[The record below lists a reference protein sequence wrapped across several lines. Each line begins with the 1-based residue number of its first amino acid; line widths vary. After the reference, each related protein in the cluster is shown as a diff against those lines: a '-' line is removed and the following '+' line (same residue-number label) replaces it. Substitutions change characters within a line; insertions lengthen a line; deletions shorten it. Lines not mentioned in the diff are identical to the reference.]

1 MYGLIGSMMTLP
13 ENRATL
19 VAALLE
25 GCTDLPGCV
34 SYVVAEDVEDESV
47 LWVSEVWDSE
57 ESHAASLEL
66 PAVQA
71 AIAKARPVLVG
82 FGPRQ
87 LLNVKGGIGIQR
99 AGG

>member
-19 VAALLE
+19 IEALLD
-25 GCTDLPGCV
+25 GCADLPGCV
-34 SYVVAEDVEDESV
+34 SYVVAEDAEDDSV
-47 LWVSEVWDSE
+47 VWVSEVWESE
-57 ESHAASLEL
+57 EAHAASLEL

-71 AIAKARPVLVG
+71 AIARARPVLVG

-87 LLNVKGGIGIQR
+87 ILSVKGGIGV
-99 AGG
+99 A